1 MSQRSPLRR
10 REVVD
15 ALRRGTVPARGLAD
29 LAVGFDRLAPRLD
42 DELDHVVA
50 GGAGFKAIRADYGGG
65 KTFLARWLAERAQQ
79 RGMATSEVQI
89 SESDTPLHRLETVYR
104 RLAERLATADEGEA
118 ALRSIIARWTYTLE
132 EEVLAEGVIVETD
145 TEALSARVDEL
156 AERRLLAVG
165 QRASPF
171 AAALRGYRR
180 ALATGDTPTAEGLL
194 AWLSGQPNV
203 AAGVKRAAGVKGELD
218 HFGALASLQALLV
231 VLREAGHPGLL
242 LVLDEVETLQRMRS
256 DVRNKG
262 LNALRQLLDE
272 IDAGRFPGLY
282 LVLTGTPAFFEGQQG
297 IQRLAP
303 LAQRLHTSFGADPR
317 FDSSR
322 AVQVRLP
329 AFDRTRL
336 VEVGLRVRDIY
347 ADGQASQERIDR
359 LVDDRF
365 VTDLA
370 DEVTGQLGAQVGIA
384 PRLFLKKLVGEV
396 LDRVDEFPEFDP
408 RTDGTAPITEQE
420 LSDEEREA
428 RGVARPD
435 DIELDL
441 P

>member
-1 MSQRSPLRR
+1 MGRSPLRR
-10 REVVD
+10 REIVD

-29 LAVGFDRLAPRLD
+29 LAVGLDRLAPHLD
-42 DELDHVVA
+42 EELEHVIG
-50 GGAGFKAIRADYGGG
+50 GGAAFKAIRADYGGG

-104 RLAERLATADEGEA
+104 RLVERLATADEGEA

-132 EEVLAEGVIVETD
+132 EEVLAEGVVREAD
-145 TEALSARVDEL
+145 SEALAARVDEL
-156 AERRLLAVG
+156 AERRLLSVG
-165 QRASPF
+165 QRAAPF

-180 ALATGDTPTAEGLL
+180 ALSAGESAAAEGLL
-194 AWLSGQPNV
+194 AWIGGQPSV

-218 HFGALASLQALLV
+218 HFGALAALQALLL

-272 IDAGRFPGLY
+272 IDAGHFPGLY
-282 LVLTGTPAFFEGQQG
+282 LVLTGTPAFYDGQQG
-297 IQRLAP
+297 VQRLAP
-303 LAQRLHTSFGADPR
+303 LAQRLHTSFAADAR
-317 FDSSR
+317 FDSVR
-322 AVQVRLP
+322 AVQIRLP
-329 AFDRTRL
+329 AFDRDRL
-336 VEVGLRVRDIY
+336 VEVGIRVRDIY
-347 ADGQASQERIDR
+347 ADAQESRDRITT

-365 VTDLA
+365 IADLA
-370 DEVTGQLGAQVGIA
+370 GDVTGQLGGRVGIA
-384 PRLFLKKLVGEV
+384 PRMFLKKLVGEV
-396 LDRVDEFPEFDP
+396 LDRVDEFPDFDP
-408 RTDGTAPITEQE
+408 RRDGPSPISEGE
-420 LSDEEREA
+420 LNDEEREA
-428 RGVARPD
+428 RAAPTAD

-441 P
+441 S

>member
-1 MSQRSPLRR
+1 MKPSPLRR
-10 REVVD
+10 REIID
-15 ALRRGTVPARGLAD
+15 ALRRGTVPARGLGD
-29 LAVGFDRLAPRLD
+29 LAVGLDRLAPHLD
-42 DELDHVVA
+42 DELDHVAA

-104 RLAERLATADEGEA
+104 RLVERLATADEGEA
-118 ALRSIIARWTYTLE
+118 ALRSIIARWVYTLE
-132 EEVLAEGVIVETD
+132 EEVLAEGTI
-145 TEALSARVDEL
+145 TESDVDGLAVRVDEL

-165 QRASPF
+165 QKAAPF

-180 ALATGDTPTAEGLL
+180 ALAQGDTATAEGLL

-203 AAGVKRAAGVKGELD
+203 AAAAKRAAGVKGELD
-218 HFGALASLQALLV
+218 HFGALAALQALLV
-231 VLREAGHPGLL
+231 ILREAGHPGLL

-282 LVLTGTPAFFEGQQG
+282 LVLTGTPAFFDGQQG
-297 IQRLAP
+297 VQRLAP
-303 LAQRLHTSFGADPR
+303 LAQRLQTTFAADPR

-322 AVQVRLP
+322 AVQIRLP
-329 AFDRTRL
+329 AFDRGRL
-336 VEVGLRVRDIY
+336 LEVGLRVRDIY
-347 ADGQASQERIDR
+347 AGGQESADRIGA
-359 LVDDRF
+359 LVDDAF
-365 VTDLA
+365 VSDLA
-370 DEVTGQLGAQVGIA
+370 ADVTGQLGDRVGIA

-396 LDRVDEFPEFDP
+396 LDRVDEFPDFDP
-408 RTDGTAPITEQE
+408 RRDGSTPITEND
-420 LSDEEREA
+420 LNAEEREA
-428 RGVARPD
+428 RTAPSAD

-441 P
+441 S